1 MDTLQLNPSPKR
13 LKVLPII
20 CEAFSFAW
28 SQRRALWGWIVVGA
42 FLSGLTD
49 LVDPFLKLEEEG
61 EVDAWAN
68 VLMVMQYC
76 SIIFLASTPS
86 TLVFVMLAIYC
97 HRSILIDHGGK
108 CPNLRLIFAS
118 REWRFF
124 AWIIVVYT
132 GAFLFIFPGITL
144 IGIGALAGFFSP
156 EMDNVYLNSVWI
168 KTLAEFLFMYGV
180 FLSPFLYIL
189 GRWSLVFPAIAIDHR
204 PSLSWSWKQTKNNGW
219 RMAVLVGFLLLIV
232 GNLKHVLPFIGL
244 SEFPMLSSYISSFV
258 WFIFTPV
265 EVAVMS
271 FAFRELTN
279 WNSSASLF
287 SHPVEA

>member
-1 MDTLQLNPSPKR
+1 MNTLQLNPSPKP
-13 LKVLPII
+13 LKVLPITR
-20 CEAFSFAW
+20 EAFSFAW
-28 SQRRALWGWIVVGA
+28 DQRRALWGWIVVGA

-49 LVDPFLKLEEEG
+49 LVDPFVKIEEEG
-61 EVDAWAN
+61 EVDAWPN

-86 TLVFVMLAIYC
+86 TLVFVMLAINC
-97 HRSILIDHGGK
+97 HRSILIDNGGK

-118 REWRFF
+118 GEWRFF

-204 PSLSWSWKQTKNNGW
+204 PSLSWSWKQTKHNGW

-244 SEFPMLSSYISSFV
+244 SEFPMFSSYISSFV

-265 EVAVMS
+265 EVAVIS

>member
-168 KTLAEFLFMYGV
+168 KTLAKFLFMYGV